1 LRYFAGCFNEYTL
14 DSMKI
19 IIAGAGAVGSHLA
32 KMLSNESHDITVID
46 SETDRLKSIGAS
58 LDVLTIEG
66 AATSFGIL
74 KEAKIKK
81 ADLFIAV
88 TSSESTNITAAILA
102 KQLGARKTI
111 ARIDNQEYLY
121 PANREMLISQ
131 GIDYMIYPEMIAA
144 REVVGLLSQTGMS
157 DIVDFSGGNL
167 HLYAFK
173 LDKNAPIIKK
183 NLSELV
189 DPDGLV
195 EYRAVAITREGK
207 TIIPRGQ
214 DIFQEGDL
222 VYIITNKGGVN
233 NLLMYTGKE
242 NFEVRNIMILGGS
255 RIGIRTAR
263 DLGDQHYVK
272 LIEMDREKSYTIS
285 NILDNCLV
293 INGDGSNVELLEQE
307 GISKMD
313 AFIAVTGNSET
324 NILSCLLAKRMG
336 VKKAI
341 AEVENL
347 DYIPLAEA
355 IGIDTIINKKLIAAS
370 RIFRFTMNTE
380 VSSIKCLTGTEAEV
394 VEFVV
399 KQDSLITQ
407 GNLKEIDF
415 PEDAIIGGIV
425 RGNSSFIAQGDTE
438 IKAGDRVVVFV
449 LPSSVSQIGK
459 FFN

>member
-1 LRYFAGCFNEYTL
+1 
-14 DSMKI
+14 MKI
-19 IIAGAGAVGSHLA
+19 IIAGAGAVGTHLA
-32 KMLSNESHDITVID
+32 KMLSIENHDITVID
-46 SETDRLKSIGAS
+46 TESERLKSVSSS
-58 LDVLTIEG
+58 LDVMVIEG
-66 AATSFGIL
+66 LTTSFSIL
-74 KEAKIKK
+74 KEAGIKK
-81 ADLFIAV
+81 TDLFIAV
-88 TSSESTNITAAILA
+88 TNSESTNITASILA

-121 PANREMLISQ
+121 PTNREMLISQ

-173 LDKNAPIIKK
+173 LEKNAPIINKD
-183 NLSELV
+183 LSQV
-189 DPDGLV
+189 SDGDDSL
-195 EYRAVAITREGK
+195 EFRAVAITREGK

-214 DIFQEGDL
+214 DRFQEGDL

-242 NFEVRNIMILGGS
+242 NIEVRNIMILGGS
-255 RIGIRTAR
+255 RIGVRTAR
-263 DLGDQHYVK
+263 ELGDHHYVK
-272 LIEMDREKSYTIS
+272 LIEQDREKSYAIS
-285 NILDNCLV
+285 NTLDNTLV
-293 INGDGSNVELLEQE
+293 INGDGSNVELLAQE
-307 GISKMD
+307 GLSKMD
-313 AFIAVTGNSET
+313 AFVAVTGNSET

-355 IGIDTIINKKLIAAS
+355 IGIDTIINKKLITAS

-394 VEFVV
+394 VELVA
-399 KQDSLITQ
+399 KHDSLITQ
-407 GNLKEIDF
+407 ANLRELDF

-425 RGNSSFIAQGDTE
+425 RGNTSFIARGNTE
-438 IKAGDRVVVFV
+438 IKPGDRVVVFA
-449 LPSSVSQIGK
+449 LPDAVGLLGK